1 MKILLYLM
9 TICVILVTSLLVKS
23 YDVDNFLVIR
33 SINTHYET
41 IDGGTSSIELYASQ
55 ISNQLLSTEIDRV
68 KLSNDTLSFD
78 VAVDSMEQTHQETYQ
93 SRTYF
98 VYKLSI
104 QLPYFYSDIF
114 MDNVIIEITTLDSF
128 HDIQIGNLNIIVFD
142 SNHAHDWSAISGRRH
157 ETLMTLESIIVETK
171 ASLNV
176 YLSPHITYEV
186 QKHEDFIEILIL
198 NHQNI
203 ILKPILFIQ
212 SDEGL
217 EMIIGIQY
225 ISSKRMLEQT
235 EGYHHV
241 YALY

>member
-41 IDGGTSSIELYASQ
+41 IDGGTCSIELYASQ

-104 QLPYFYSDIF
+104 
-114 MDNVIIEITTLDSF
+114 
-128 HDIQIGNLNIIVFD
+128 
-142 SNHAHDWSAISGRRH
+142 
-157 ETLMTLESIIVETK
+157 
-171 ASLNV
+171 
-176 YLSPHITYEV
+176 
-186 QKHEDFIEILIL
+186 
-198 NHQNI
+198 
-203 ILKPILFIQ
+203 
-212 SDEGL
+212 
-217 EMIIGIQY
+217 
-225 ISSKRMLEQT
+225 
-235 EGYHHV
+235 
-241 YALY
+241 